1 LTPVLEGIV
10 PAYLELRSAA
20 HAGPVVLDRDRLTV
34 GREEHND
41 VPLPDDPRAS
51 RIHASLERYG
61 TGWCL
66 HDLGSRNGTF
76 VNGQRIWRE
85 RVLHDGDEIH
95 IGAARIVYH
104 AGAVAA
110 SLTEAGAGI
119 LRLTPREFDVLAA
132 LCTPLLAGEMFTEP
146 ASTKDIADMLV
157 VTQTAVKQHLGH
169 LYDKFGIDAPQEQRR
184 TRLANEALTRGVLT
198 LADLRSWAARHDART
213 ARQIP

>member
-1 LTPVLEGIV
+1 VEEAAV

-20 HAGPVVLDRDRLTV
+20 VAKPLVLDRDRLTV
-34 GREEHND
+34 GREPHND

-51 RIHASLERYG
+51 RIHASFERYG

-95 IGAARIVYH
+95 IGTARIVYH
-104 AGAVAA
+104 PGSAGAA
-110 SLTEAGAGI
+110 LTEGGAGL

-132 LCTPLLAGEMFTEP
+132 LCCPVLAGDMFTEP
-146 ASTKDIADMLV
+146 ASTKDIAELLV

-169 LYDKFGIDAPQEQRR
+169 LYDKFGIDVPHEQRR
-184 TRLANEALTRGVLT
+184 TRLANEALSRGILT
-198 LADLRSWAARHDART
+198 LADLRSWAARHGTGAERK
-213 ARQIP
+213 IP